1 MGAFVALLPAVA
13 SSETS
18 PTVEAVEPG
27 LYEHAWSP
35 KQVTLGAGG
44 EITIRNPS
52 ATPHGVHWVGGPA
65 TPVCSSGVPVGTTAA
80 TSGAEW
86 SGTCTF
92 AQAGTYIFY
101 CTVHGPEMTETVT
114 VRGGG
119 TTTTT
124 TTTTTPTGTTPTGT
138 VPGSP
143 IEPSGGSAL
152 LHSASLASIQR
163 GGAVHGTV
171 KVAGVGGRLQV
182 DVLATGASLGKARH
196 SARVRVGRLVRDAVP
211 AGEASFRVRLDAAAR
226 RALKRHRRLAL
237 VVRIT
242 LTPPH
247 GTPSS
252 ITRTVVEHG

>member
-27 LYEHAWSP
+27 LYKHAWSP
-35 KQVTLGAGG
+35 KQVTVGTGGA
-44 EITIRNPS
+44 IMIRNPS
-52 ATPHGVHWVGGPA
+52 ATPHGVHWVGGPD
-65 TPVCSSGVPVGTTAA
+65 TPACSSGVPVGTTEVA
-80 TSGAEW
+80 SGAEW

-92 AQAGTYIFY
+92 AQAGTYTFY

-114 VRGGG
+114 VSAGG
-119 TTTTT
+119 TTTT

-143 IEPSGGSAL
+143 VELPAGTAL
-152 LHSASLASIQR
+152 IHSASLASIQR
-163 GGAVHGTV
+163 GGTVHGTV
-171 KVAGVGGRLQV
+171 AVAGAGGRLQV
-182 DVLATGASLGKARH
+182 DLLATGVSLGKPH
-196 SARVRVGRLVRDAVP
+196 HPTRVRVGRLVREAVS

>member
-18 PTVEAVEPG
+18 PTVTAEDTG
-27 LYEHAWSP
+27 LYTHAWAP
-35 KQVTLGAGG
+35 TQVAVGAGG
-44 EITIRNPS
+44 TIAIRNPT

-80 TSGAEW
+80 VSGTAW

-92 AQAGTYIFY
+92 AQAGTYTFY

-114 VRGGG
+114 VSAGG
-119 TTTTT
+119 TTTT

-138 VPGSP
+138 GPGSP
-143 IEPSGGSAL
+143 VEPVAGSVVL
-152 LHSASLASIQR
+152 RSASLASIQR

-171 KVAGVGGRLQV
+171 SVAGAGGRLQV
-182 DVLATGASLGKARH
+182 DLLATGASLGKPHH
-196 SARVRVGRLVRDAVP
+196 SARVRVGRLIRESVS
-211 AGEASFRVRLDAAAR
+211 AGEASFRVRLDAPAR

>member
-18 PTVEAVEPG
+18 PTVDAVNTG

-35 KQVTLGAGG
+35 SSVSVGTGAA
-44 EITIRNPS
+44 ITIRNPT
-52 ATPHGVHWVGGPA
+52 ATPHGVDWVGGPA

-80 TSGAEW
+80 ASGAEW

-92 AQAGTYIFY
+92 AQAGTYTFY

-114 VRGGG
+114 VSAGGA
-119 TTTTT
+119 TT
-124 TTTTTPTGTTPTGT
+124 TTTTTPTGTTPTTT

-143 IEPSGGSAL
+143 IESPAGSAL
-152 LHSASLASIQR
+152 LRSASLASSQR

-171 KVAGVGGRLQV
+171 SVAGVGGRLQV
-182 DVLATGASLGKARH
+182 DLLATGASLGKARH
-196 SARVRVGRLVRDAVP
+196 PARVRVGRLVREAVS
-211 AGEASFRVRLDAAAR
+211 AGEASFRVHLDAAAR

-247 GTPSS
+247 GMPSS

>member
-1 MGAFVALLPAVA
+1 MGAFVALLPAIA
-13 SSETS
+13 SSDTS

-35 KQVTLGAGG
+35 KQVTVGAGG
-44 EITIRNPS
+44 AITIRNPS

-65 TPVCSSGVPVGTTAA
+65 TPVCSSGVPVGTTASA
-80 TSGAEW
+80 SGAEW

-92 AQAGTYIFY
+92 AQAGTYTFY

-114 VRGGG
+114 VSGGG
-119 TTTTT
+119 TT

-138 VPGSP
+138 TPGSP
-143 IEPSGGSAL
+143 VEPLGGSVL
-152 LHSASLASIQR
+152 LRGAALASIQR

-182 DVLATGASLGKARH
+182 DLLATGASLGKPRH
-196 SARVRVGRLVRDAVP
+196 QARVRVGRLVRDRVP
-211 AGEASFRVRLDAAAR
+211 AGEASFRVRLDASAR

-242 LTPPH
+242 LTPSH